1 MHVTKG
7 DFDEDSSYPED
18 KVHDNGV
25 YSAAL
30 LRVPKLCLCLFC

>member
-18 KVHDNGV
+18 KVHDSGL

-30 LRVPKLCLCLFC
+30 LWVSKLQPRLLC